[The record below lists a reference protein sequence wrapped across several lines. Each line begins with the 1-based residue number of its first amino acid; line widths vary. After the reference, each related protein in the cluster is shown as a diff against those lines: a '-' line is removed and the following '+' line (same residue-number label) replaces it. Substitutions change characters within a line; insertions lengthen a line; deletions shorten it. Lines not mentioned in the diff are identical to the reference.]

1 MTELHYSYRLG
12 ISTISAAIREV
23 CTAIWQA
30 LQAKCFPLYTEEN
43 WNSISKDF
51 EKNANFPNC
60 LGAIDGKHVRLI
72 SPNNS
77 GSLYYNYKNFFS
89 IVLLAV
95 CDSNYCFSYI
105 DIGSYG
111 KDCDSTIFKRSSFYK
126 SLQSGNLNIPKPKFL
141 PNESTIEMP
150 FMFVAD
156 EAFGLSETVLRPY
169 AGRMLPTKKKRIFN
183 YRLSR
188 ARRYIEC
195 TFGIL
200 SNKWRIFHRPLN
212 VSKDLAID
220 IVKAC
225 CVLHNFVRTRDGH
238 RVHDDTNNSD
248 ELQTVANIGRQQG
261 GRGANRIR
269 DMFADYFVSDSGSV
283 SWQNNYI

>member
-12 ISTISAAIREV
+12 ISTISGVIREV
-23 CTAIWQA
+23 CRVLWEV
-30 LQAKCFPLYTEEN
+30 LQTKCFPLYTEN
-43 WNSISKDF
+43 WNSISQEF

-60 LGAIDGKHVRLI
+60 LGAIDGKHVRII
-72 SPNNS
+72 SPHNS

-126 SLQSGNLNIPKPKFL
+126 SLQSGELSIPKPKLL
-141 PNESTIEMP
+141 PNESNTEMP
-150 FMFVAD
+150 FVFVAD
-156 EAFGLSETVLRPY
+156 EAFGLSETVLKPY
-169 AGRMLPTKKKRIFN
+169 AGRMLSNKKRIFN

-212 VSKDLAID
+212 VSKELAIY

-238 RVHDDTNNSD
+238 RVHEDSNSD
-248 ELQTVANIGRQQG
+248 GIQNVENFGRQQG

-269 DMFADYFVSDSGSV
+269 DFFADYFVSDSGSV
-283 SWQNNYI
+283 SWQKDNI